1 MGVLLYTQVSPYTYI
16 ITYSLTAEVDE
27 QSHRALYS
35 ARYRTFRV
43 DEAPYR
49 LIIYTSIQGIARQ
62 EPLLGRN
69 ILALV
74 YILYSFCVRKQALVD
89 AFRSILYNYIVQLPD
104 VILLLTGFRQRG
116 GRKEEESYLP
126 PRYQYRLVVL
136 LLFYLYIY
144 YSVVSTY
151 FLLTLLVYHALVSDL
166 SRFWGD
172 LLALLTSK
180 QCRRFVASTTYRQI
194 PLLAIE
200 DIF

>member
-27 QSHRALYS
+27 QSYRALYS

-43 DEAPYR
+43 DEASYR
-49 LIIYTSIQGIARQ
+49 LIIYTSIQGIAKQ

-69 ILALV
+69 VLALV
-74 YILYSFCVRKQALVD
+74 YILYSFYVRKQALVD
-89 AFRSILYNYIVQLPD
+89 AFRSILYNRIVQLLD
-104 VILLLTGFRQRG
+104 VIILLTGFQQRG

-144 YSVVSTY
+144 
-151 FLLTLLVYHALVSDL
+151 
-166 SRFWGD
+166 
-172 LLALLTSK
+172 
-180 QCRRFVASTTYRQI
+180 
-194 PLLAIE
+194 
-200 DIF
+200 